1 MSKVKLGKCHHLH
14 LELQSMD
21 STLEPVVLM
30 FGTASIPLVLQIPI
44 HRGTLSVQANN
55 MRKMES
61 QKTIVSVHFG
71 SKAFT
76 RIY

>member
-1 MSKVKLGKCHHLH
+1 MKLGKCHRLH
-14 LELQSMD
+14 LELQSTD
-21 STLEPVVLM
+21 SALEPTVLM
-30 FGTASIPLVLQIPI
+30 FDTASIPLVLQIPI

-55 MRKMES
+55 MREMES
-61 QKTIVSVHFG
+61 RKTIVLVHFG